1 MKYIFFLGKTPA
13 LSLAEIYSML
23 RKYELDYKVI
33 TIASKFAII
42 EINQEFNLR
51 DFFVQLG
58 GTIKIARVIEDK
70 KDSDIQEIVL
80 RKTADLFEKSPSK
93 KTIAYSL
100 YFTEKENKNKV
111 IESLE
116 NIKTIFYKVK
126 KQYSEKNSLRIL
138 EPQTD
143 ETEISSASIF
153 NNKLTNPNK
162 GAELSFIFIGNK
174 TVIAQTIAVQDI
186 ESYSMRD
193 YEKPG
198 KDARIGM
205 MPPKLAQIMINL
217 AEIKEGQLILDPFCG
232 TGTILQEALL
242 NDYRVIG
249 SDANGDQ
256 IEKCKQNLDWIGKQY
271 ELTYPDYKIFQA
283 SFSDAMR
290 KISKNSIDAIVT
302 ESTLGPIYKKVPNK
316 TEIKSNYNTLKK
328 LYARFFGSTQN
339 VLRTG
344 KRIILTLPAY
354 QVKPGE
360 FILAEFI
367 DSLEKLGYSIVCP
380 LPNEFK
386 SKDIKITKRNTII
399 YSRPEQIVAREIV
412 ILQKISN

>member
-13 LSLAEIYSML
+13 LSLAEIHSML
-23 RKYELDYKVI
+23 RKYELDYEVE
-33 TIASKFAII
+33 TVSGKFAII
-42 EINQEFNLR
+42 EINQKFSLR

-58 GTIKIARVIEDK
+58 GTIKVAELIVEENNPNL
-70 KDSDIQEIVL
+70 QELVL
-80 RKTADLFEKSPSK
+80 KETANLLEKNPSK

-100 YFTEKENKNKV
+100 YFTEKENKDKV
-111 IESLE
+111 IESLK
-116 NIKTIFYKVK
+116 NIKQIFYEVK
-126 KQYSEKNSLRIL
+126 SQYSEKNSIRVL

-143 ETEISSASIF
+143 DAELSSASIF

-162 GAELSFIFIGNK
+162 GAEFNFIFIDSK
-174 TVIAQTIAVQDI
+174 VVIARTVAVQDI

-217 AEIKEGQLILDPFCG
+217 AEIKAGQMILDPFCG

-242 NDYRVIG
+242 NDYKVIG

-283 SFSDAMR
+283 GFGDAMR
-290 KISKNSIDAIVT
+290 KISNNSIDAIIT
-302 ESTLGPIYKKVPNK
+302 ESTLGPIYKKVPNN
-316 TEIKSNYNTLKK
+316 TEIKANYNTLKK
-328 LYARFFGSTQN
+328 LYTRFFGSAQN
-339 VLRTG
+339 VLRPG
-344 KRIILTLPAY
+344 KRIVVTLPAY
-354 QVKPGE
+354 QIKPGE
-360 FILAEFI
+360 FVFAEFI

-386 SKDIKITKRNTII
+386 GKDIKITKRNTII

-412 ILQKISN
+412 IFQKNK

>member
-13 LSLAEIYSML
+13 LSLAEIHSML
-23 RKYELDYKVI
+23 KRYELDYKVE
-33 TIASKFAII
+33 TVSSKFAII
-42 EINQEFNLR
+42 EIDQEFSLR

-58 GTIKIARVIEDK
+58 GTIKVAETIVEENNPDF
-70 KDSDIQEIVL
+70 QEVVL
-80 RKTADLFEKSPSK
+80 RETANLLEKNPSK

-111 IESLE
+111 IESLK
-116 NIKTIFYKVK
+116 NIKQIFYEVK
-126 KQYSEKNSLRIL
+126 SQYSEKNSIRVL

-143 ETEISSASIF
+143 DAELSSASIF

-162 GAELSFIFIGNK
+162 GAEFNFIFIGSK
-174 TVIAQTIAVQDI
+174 VIIARTVAVQDI

-217 AEIKEGQLILDPFCG
+217 AEIKEGQMILDPFCG

-283 SFSDAMR
+283 GFGDAMR
-290 KISKNSIDAIVT
+290 KISNNSIDAIVT
-302 ESTLGPIYKKVPNK
+302 ESTLGPIYKKVPNN
-316 TEIKSNYNTLKK
+316 TEIKTNYNTLKK
-328 LYARFFGSTQN
+328 LYARFFGSGQN
-339 VLRTG
+339 VLRPG
-344 KRIILTLPAY
+344 KRIVVTLPAY
-354 QVKPGE
+354 QIKPGE
-360 FILAEFI
+360 FVFAEFI

-386 SKDIKITKRNTII
+386 GKDIKITKRNTII

-412 ILQKISN
+412 IFQKNK

>member
-13 LSLAEIYSML
+13 LSLAEIHSML
-23 RKYELDYKVI
+23 RRYELNYKVE
-33 TIASKFAII
+33 TVYSKFAII

-58 GTIKIARVIEDK
+58 GTIKVAETITEENNPNL
-70 KDSDIQEIVL
+70 QEIVL
-80 RKTADLFEKSPSK
+80 RETGKLLENNPSK

-111 IESLE
+111 IESLK
-116 NIKTIFYKVK
+116 NIKQTFYEVK
-126 KQYSEKNSLRIL
+126 NQYSEKNSIRIL

-143 ETEISSASIF
+143 ESEISSASIF

-162 GAELSFIFIGNK
+162 GAEFNFIFIGSK
-174 TVIAQTIAVQDI
+174 VIIARTVVVQDI

-205 MPPKLAQIMINL
+205 MPPKLAQAMINL
-217 AEIKEGQLILDPFCG
+217 AEVKAGEIILDPFCG

-242 NDYRVIG
+242 NDYKVIG

-256 IEKCKQNLDWIGKQY
+256 IKKCKQNLDWIAKQY

-283 SFSDAMR
+283 GFGDAMR
-290 KISKNSIDAIVT
+290 KISNNSINAIVT

-316 TEIKSNYNTLKK
+316 TEIKANYNTLKK
-328 LYARFFGSTQN
+328 LYARFFGSALN
-339 VLRTG
+339 VLRPG
-344 KRIILTLPAY
+344 KRIVVTLPAY
-354 QVKPGE
+354 QIKPGE
-360 FILAEFI
+360 FVFADFI

-386 SKDIKITKRNTII
+386 GKDIKITKRNTII

-412 ILQKISN
+412 ILQKNK

>member
-1 MKYIFFLGKTPA
+1 MKYFFFLGKTPA

-23 RKYELDYKVI
+23 RKYELGYKVE
-33 TIASKFAII
+33 TISSKFAII
-42 EINQEFNLR
+42 EIDQEFSLR

-58 GTIKIARVIEDK
+58 GTIKVAEVIVEENNPNL
-70 KDSDIQEIVL
+70 QELVL
-80 RKTADLFEKSPSK
+80 KETANLLEKNPSK

-111 IESLE
+111 IESLK
-116 NIKTIFYKVK
+116 NIKQIFYEVK
-126 KQYSEKNSLRIL
+126 NQYSEKNSIRVL

-143 ETEISSASIF
+143 DAELSSASIF
-153 NNKLTNPNK
+153 NNRLTNSNK
-162 GAELSFIFIGNK
+162 GAEFNFIFIGNK
-174 TVIAQTIAVQDI
+174 VVIARTVAVQDI

-217 AEIKEGQLILDPFCG
+217 AEIKAGQTILDPFCG

-242 NDYRVIG
+242 NDYKVIG

-283 SFSDAMR
+283 GFSDAMR
-290 KISKNSIDAIVT
+290 KISNNSVDAIVT
-302 ESTLGPIYKKVPNK
+302 ESTLGPIYKKVPNN
-316 TEIKSNYNTLKK
+316 TEIKANYNTLKK
-328 LYARFFGSTQN
+328 LYARFFGSAQN
-339 VLRTG
+339 VLRPG
-344 KRIILTLPAY
+344 KRIIVTLPAY
-354 QVKPGE
+354 QIKPGE
-360 FILAEFI
+360 FVFAEFI

-386 SKDIKITKRNTII
+386 GKDIKITKRNTII

-412 ILQKISN
+412 IFQKNK